1 MRRQALKDPSIV
13 KYGFTYAIL
22 PPNDLACAVRTIVAQ
37 FNKLKFLTL
46 WQTMCGMQ
54 FEINNCF
61 LTKELTDWT
70 TLLCTTPSLQEMIL
84 HVPKLKR
91 QSKSRFTV

>member
-46 WQTMCGMQ
+46 
-54 FEINNCF
+54 
-61 LTKELTDWT
+61 
-70 TLLCTTPSLQEMIL
+70 
-84 HVPKLKR
+84 
-91 QSKSRFTV
+91 